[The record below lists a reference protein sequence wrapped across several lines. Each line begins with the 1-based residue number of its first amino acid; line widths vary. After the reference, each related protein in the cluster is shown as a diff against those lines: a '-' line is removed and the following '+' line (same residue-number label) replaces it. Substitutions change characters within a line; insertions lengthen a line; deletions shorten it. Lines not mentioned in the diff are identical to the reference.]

1 MNYHKRII
9 ELFNELRPSIFDFE
23 IGNPNTSLMSVELVE
38 LYGELKFIFGLRG
51 GFNNNNILYVQLEE
65 SISRF
70 YQWCNLED
78 IPVEVIFFD
87 GTRTI
92 KTSYY
97 GLIEKLSDSFFWR
110 KRHDKYYST
119 IISEI
124 KLRRRQDEILAI
136 QSQKIILKHLNKE
149 LLSLSPL
156 NLLEYV

>member
-51 GFNNNNILYVQLEE
+51 GFNNNNILYEQLEE

>member
-1 MNYHKRII
+1 MNYNEKII
-9 ELFNELRPSIFDFE
+9 KLFEELKPSIFDFE
-23 IGNPNTSLMSVELVE
+23 LGNPNTSLMNVELIE
-38 LYGELKFIFGLRG
+38 HYDELKFIFVLRG
-51 GFNNNNILYVQLEE
+51 DFNNVNILYEQLEE

-70 YQWCNLED
+70 YRWCDLED
-78 IPVEVIFFD
+78 VPVEVIFFD

-149 LLSLSPL
+149 LLSLSSL